1 MSSPRG
7 YGERTVGVEGR
18 TFSLQ
23 VARFGNGCFAAV
35 TEGER
40 RLGSLTVSL
49 YNRTTTVTTQVI
61 PSRSASLFMRL
72 AAERLAVRVDGVAIL
87 SVNIQAEVSAGAA
100 KEIMR
105 ELDGMVS

>member
-7 YGERTVGVEGR
+7 FGERTVSVEGR

-23 VARFGNGCFAAV
+23 VVRFGNGCFAAV
-35 TEGER
+35 AEGEM

-61 PSRSASLFMRL
+61 PSRSGSLFMRL
-72 AAERLAVRVDGVAIL
+72 AAERLAVRTDGVAIL
-87 SVNIQAEVSAGAA
+87 SVNVSSDIPAGAA

-105 ELDGMVS
+105 EMDEMVS